1 MVKWDY
7 QSFLRRKGLVNVDVA
22 FEFFSD
28 NPMVVLAA
36 FCIIIG
42 LAVNAAGDQTWG
54 PLLIVLGIFFG
65 FMAVPDKRRRRR
77 R

>member
-1 MVKWDY
+1 M
-7 QSFLRRKGLVNVDVA
+7 LTRNGLVSVDVA

-36 FCIIIG
+36 FCIVIG
-42 LAVNAAGDQTWG
+42 LVVNAAGEQTWG

-65 FMAVPDKRRRRR
+65 FMAIPEKRRRRR
-77 R
+77 

>member
-1 MVKWDY
+1 M
-7 QSFLRRKGLVNVDVA
+7 LTRNGLVNVNVA

-42 LAVNAAGDQTWG
+42 LAVNAAGEQTWG
-54 PLLIVLGIFFG
+54 PLLIVLGVFFG
-65 FMAVPDKRRRRR
+65 FMAVPEKRRRKGR
-77 R
+77 